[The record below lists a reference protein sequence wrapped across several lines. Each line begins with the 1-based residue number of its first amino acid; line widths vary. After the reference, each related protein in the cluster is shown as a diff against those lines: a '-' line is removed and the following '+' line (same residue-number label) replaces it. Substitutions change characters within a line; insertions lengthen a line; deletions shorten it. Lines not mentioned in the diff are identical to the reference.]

1 MGHSSRFN
9 RNLGRASEG
18 KSKLLKNIGSKDKR
32 YGKEK
37 RDGSN

>member
-1 MGHSSRFN
+1 MDNKG
-9 RNLGRASEG
+9 L
-18 KSKLLKNIGSKDKR
+18 KSKLLKNIGRKDNC